1 MNFET
6 ALFCF
11 GLALQIFAWV
21 LSGAKVGF
29 SPRKNISVAKEQELM
44 QKKNKWYATL
54 FFRRIYLLVG
64 ASIICFFAYF
74 DHDFVL
80 LGGQIVLAII
90 LWFRIGIVLSVK
102 K

>member
-1 MNFET
+1 MSVEN

-21 LSGAKVGF
+21 LSGAKMGF
-29 SPRKNISVAKEQELM
+29 SPRKNVSVINEQETTN
-44 QKKNKWYATL
+44 KKKKWYATL
-54 FFRRIYLLVG
+54 FFRRVYLLLG

-74 DHDFVL
+74 EHDFVL

-102 K
+102 